1 MSWLGFLF
9 LLLNL
14 SFAQTPQKIIPMPS
28 PPPPPSPVE
37 VIDQIN
43 KYSPE
48 ELSKLTFLE
57 LYILKNAILANK
69 GYKFA
74 DDREALKDYFYKNY
88 YCVLKNNDDGD
99 YDGCKINRQ
108 EIKCIDC
115 PKFDLSLYKYPVVTH
130 NDHYIQTSE
139 MEHAFAKIR
148 QAGFLKLK
156 KISSPSALD
165 QKFNSEIT
173 TFDWRNYYVWE
184 KKLIVF
190 GRNFTNI
197 GSRSFGPDVVNNTQS
212 ILRDLKGDWS
222 LLGLIERFKQ
232 GDFDFDKAELLGL
245 YLGNLDFLR
254 KVIYSLSGKE
264 FLEPLQSEL
273 SALGATAKPLTLGN
287 LSPSAQKAVNLLDE
301 AMKALVSGEMSDLP
315 PRFKESNLEINEVDL
330 SYSIGM

>member
-14 SFAQTPQKIIPMPS
+14 SFAQTPQKIIPKPS
-28 PPPPPSPVE
+28 APPPPSPVE

-74 DDREALKDYFYKNY
+74 DDREALRYYFYLDSCWLRK
-88 YCVLKNNDDGD
+88 NDDD
-99 YDGCKINRQ
+99 ECKIKRQ
-108 EIKCIDC
+108 EIRCIDC

-156 KISSPSALD
+156 KISSTSALD
-165 QKFNSEIT
+165 KKFNDEIS
-173 TFDWRNYYVWE
+173 TFNRVQYVPE
-184 KKLIVF
+184 STKELIVF
-190 GRNFTNI
+190 GRSFISLEYNF
-197 GSRSFGPDVVNNTQS
+197 FGPDVDNTQS

-273 SALGATAKPLTLGN
+273 SALGVTAKPMTLGN
-287 LSPSAQKAVNLLDE
+287 LSPSEQKAVNLLDE

-315 PRFKESNLEINEVDL
+315 PSFKESNLEINEVGL
-330 SYSIGM
+330 SYSNGM